1 MALKLTRDLGSGYQA
16 EYFRIGAFSVD
27 VDAALLNV
35 TLLLYKDEASRR
47 DGMEHIKASSAIII
61 FPSSDDIK
69 TFITDVTGS
78 LACAIYC
85 KVKEIED
92 YATAIDC

>member
-1 MALKLTRDLGSGYQA
+1 MALKLTRDLGNGYQA
-16 EYFRIGAFSVD
+16 EYFRIGSFSID

-35 TLLLYKDEASRR
+35 TLLLYKDEQSRR
-47 DGMEHIKASSAIII
+47 DGKEHIKASSAIII

-69 TFITDVTGS
+69 TFITDITGS

-85 KVKEIED
+85 KVKESEE
-92 YATAIDC
+92 YTTAIDC